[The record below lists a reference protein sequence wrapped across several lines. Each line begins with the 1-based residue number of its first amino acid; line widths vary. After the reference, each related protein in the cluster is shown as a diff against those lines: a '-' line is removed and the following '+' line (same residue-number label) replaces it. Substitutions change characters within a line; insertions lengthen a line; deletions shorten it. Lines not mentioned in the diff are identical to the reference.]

1 MGLTSYA
8 ELAVRLVNSASNGGH
23 QDMLSEPEA
32 VRALLA
38 DRSDLRGPVTRV
50 DLDALRHLRDELTAV
65 FSACTQG
72 DPAAG
77 VERLN
82 ALLISHPVHP
92 VIVPTQGGTAGSAG
106 RTSCRCPAAARC
118 PTGSLPAR

>member
-1 MGLTSYA
+1 M
-8 ELAVRLVNSASNGGH
+8 
-23 QDMLSEPEA
+23 
-32 VRALLA
+32 
-38 DRSDLRGPVTRV
+38 
-50 DLDALRHLRDELTAV
+50 

-92 VIVPTQGGTAGSAG
+92 VIVPAQG
-106 RTSCRCPAAARC
+106 
-118 PTGSLPAR
+118 PARRDRRPTS